1 MLLCLCLVAR
11 GSDAVRAAER
21 CELLLTNGQVVLGDG
36 SPPIAASVAIQDG
49 KIVAVGSELDYLA
62 EMTLDCRGLAIAPG
76 FIDLHTHSDEEIIAR
91 DTRANIN
98 YLMQGCTTIVTGN
111 CGSGHVQVDDY
122 LDKVD
127 TGGAGTH
134 VAHLLPHG
142 SLRSQV
148 MGKEDRSP
156 TPEELEQMQSL
167 AEQAMKDGAFGMS
180 TGLIYVPGMFAKTDE
195 LIAIARRIGQYQG
208 IYVSHI
214 RGEGSSLLRSV
225 EEAITIG
232 RTAGLPIHVSHFKA
246 SGKQAWGSLHLAAKM
261 VEEARGAG
269 LKVTA
274 DQYPYIASST
284 SLDATLLPSWARAGG
299 RTALKER
306 LNDAASFAKI
316 RAEVAR
322 ELQSMNRIQLASF
335 SPRPDWIGKSLD
347 EIAALEKLEPV
358 DVVMEIE
365 KLGGASIVN
374 FGMDED
380 DVRMAMALP
389 WVATA
394 SDGSAKVASALQ
406 PHPRSFGTF
415 PRKLG
420 YYAQQQKILS
430 LEAAIRSSSYL
441 PAQILG
447 LTDRGLIRA
456 SYAADLAIFD
466 PASFG
471 DRATYDQPY
480 LPPVGLKHVLVRG
493 KLAVYEGIPTGAL
506 AGRSLRKP
514 VSVAER

>member
-1 MLLCLCLVAR
+1 
-11 GSDAVRAAER
+11 
-21 CELLLTNGQVVLGDG
+21 
-36 SPPIAASVAIQDG
+36 
-49 KIVAVGSELDYLA
+49 
-62 EMTLDCRGLAIAPG
+62 
-76 FIDLHTHSDEEIIAR
+76 
-91 DTRANIN
+91 
-98 YLMQGCTTIVTGN
+98 
-111 CGSGHVQVDDY
+111 
-122 LDKVD
+122 
-127 TGGAGTH
+127 
-134 VAHLLPHG
+134 
-142 SLRSQV
+142 
-148 MGKEDRSP
+148 MGKEDRPP
-156 TPEELEQMQSL
+156 TAEELEQMQLL
-167 AEQAMKDGAFGMS
+167 AEQAMNDGAFGMS
-180 TGLIYVPGMFAKTDE
+180 TGLIYVPSMFAKTDE

-232 RTAGLPIHVSHFKA
+232 RTAGLPTHISHFKA
-246 SGKQAWGSLHLAAKM
+246 SGKQAWGSLHLAVKM
-261 VEEARGAG
+261 VEEARAAG
-269 LKVTA
+269 LQVTA

-299 RTALKER
+299 RPALKER
-306 LNDAASFAKI
+306 LNDETSFAKI
-316 RAEVAR
+316 RQEVAR
-322 ELQSMNRIQLASF
+322 ELQSMNRIQIASF
-335 SPRPDWIGKSLD
+335 SPRPHWIGKSLE
-347 EIAALEKLEPV
+347 EIAALEKLEPA

-415 PRKLG
+415 PRKIG
-420 YYAQQQKILS
+420 YYAQQQKILP

-456 SYAADLAIFD
+456 SYIADLAIFD
-466 PASFG
+466 PASFS

-480 LPPVGLKHVLVRG
+480 LPPVGLKHVLVQG
-493 KLAVYEGIPTGAL
+493 KLAVYDGIPTGAL

-514 VSVAER
+514 GSGAKP